1 VKFGS
6 LVSELSARQ
15 GHNCMGSLTVLP
27 EADEWVQRD
36 AAEEAQLRVAKGKI
50 MSIEKRTD
58 LSKAREA
65 LAASVFSAL
74 DRLKQ
79 YLDACRTESLSYEKI
94 TAASLELAD
103 AAREMD
109 LRLRAVIR
117 LQHPNAHRVGCCS
130 YPPTSQTD
138 NWPYVRNI
146 LNHLLQCSPCY
157 EEHSAR
163 RLSEPLPPVAQDLL
177 WTMLLPD
184 RGARVFGT

>member
-1 VKFGS
+1 
-6 LVSELSARQ
+6 
-15 GHNCMGSLTVLP
+15 
-27 EADEWVQRD
+27 
-36 AAEEAQLRVAKGKI
+36 
-50 MSIEKRTD
+50 MSIEERTD

-74 DRLKQ
+74 DTLKR
-79 YLDACRTESLSYEKI
+79 YLNACRTESLSYETI
-94 TAASLELAD
+94 MATSFELAGAAS
-103 AAREMD
+103 EMD
-109 LRLRAVIR
+109 LRLRAVTR

-138 NWPYVRNI
+138 NWPYGRNI

-163 RLSEPLPPVAQDLL
+163 RLIERLPPVAQDLL

-184 RGARVFGT
+184 RGVRAFDHNGE